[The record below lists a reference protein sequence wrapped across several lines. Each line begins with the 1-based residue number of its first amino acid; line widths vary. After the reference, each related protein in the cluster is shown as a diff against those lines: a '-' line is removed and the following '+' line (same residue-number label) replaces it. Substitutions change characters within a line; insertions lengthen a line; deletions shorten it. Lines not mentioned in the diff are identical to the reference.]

1 MRIGKHRVDLKKSS
15 HNDATAHTPL
25 TEGGHSHHLIVHA
38 IIFIKSTSHCSFTHP
53 TATTTCS
60 ASQPPPRRGRAVEVS
75 NGLLNLL
82 MSGGPSFTVAGRL
95 SRPVAW

>member
-1 MRIGKHRVDLKKSS
+1 MGKHRVDLKKSS
-15 HNDATAHTPL
+15 HYDATAHTPL

-75 NGLLNLL
+75 NVLINLL

-95 SRPVAW
+95 SRPVSW